1 MQCAKLLFWCIPAVL
16 VCAETANPIKVTMTG
31 APNGVVK
38 VLIENDSTTN
48 LTAVAFSEPGH
59 AYPYLNDAATRQWHE
74 VEPGKQTIIGFN
86 LTLPAPL
93 EFKAAVL
100 ADGETFGDTGMIEMI
115 LAKRRAML
123 QALGIVLQ
131 HLPLAGNGATAPT
144 PLLPLFRSYKA
155 EQLKGLSNDDPVRTA
170 IINANLL
177 MERKMQAL
185 TGESS
190 DAIITAVVAML
201 RDWQTSL
208 SHSLPS
214 LSAAR

>member
-16 VCAETANPIKVTMTG
+16 ASAQQPNPVKVTMTEFG
-31 APNGVVK
+31 NGGVRVV
-38 VLIENDSTTN
+38 IENDSTTN
-48 LTAVAFSEPGH
+48 LTAVAFYEPGH
-59 AYPYLNDAATRQWHE
+59 ASPYLNDAATRQWHE
-74 VEPGKQTIIGFN
+74 VEPGKQTTIGFN

-100 ADGETFGDTGMIEMI
+100 ADGETFGDANTIEMI

-123 QALGIVLQ
+123 QALGIILQ
-131 HLPLAGNGATAPT
+131 HLPPAGNGATAPT
-144 PLLPLFRSYKA
+144 PLVPVFRSYKA

-170 IINANLL
+170 IVNANLV
-177 MERKMQAL
+177 MERKMQTL
-185 TGESS
+185 TGESP
-190 DAIITAVVAML
+190 DVIIAAVVAML

-214 LSAAR
+214 LSTAR